1 MKASIYAKVMSVG
14 DIMEG
19 KTRDGNDWKK
29 RTVVVSENGSE
40 RKLAIDFMGEDRIK
54 QLEGI
59 NAGDMV
65 IVTIDVYSR
74 DYVGKWYTTID
85 GYSLRKP

>member
-1 MKASIYAKVMSVG
+1 MKASIYAKVMSIG

-19 KTRDGNDWKK
+19 KTKNGDDWKK

-40 RKLAIDFMGEDRIK
+40 RKLAIDFMGEDRLK
-54 QLEGI
+54 QIDGI
-59 NAGDMV
+59 NVGDMV
-65 IVTIDVYSR
+65 IISFDVYSR

-85 GYSLRKP
+85 GFSIRRP